1 MSHRKEE
8 LYENGIIQVIRNA
21 PYVTI
26 GNDII
31 LNKNIDFYTLGV
43 YARLKHILENN
54 QDMDKL
60 ASLGKLEYI
69 QKALN
74 KLEQEGII
82 EQEERID

>member
-1 MSHRKEE
+1 MSHSKEE

-43 YARLKHILENN
+43 YARLKHILETN

-82 EQEERID
+82 EQEERAN